1 MSDMT
6 LQTVKIITFDC
17 DGVLFDTDDA
27 NRAYYNRILVNMG
40 LPEMTD
46 AQFSYVQMHTVHD
59 SLAFLCGE
67 EGLARARELRK
78 GLGYG
83 PFIKHMKKAPGL
95 DDLLNRLY
103 KRVHTA
109 IATNRSNTMNRVLAE
124 HGLADRFEMVV
135 TALDVMRPKPAP
147 EQLLKIL
154 DHFGA
159 TPPEMIYIGDSELD
173 ERAAALAQVPFIAYN
188 NPALKADFHAP
199 DMGTVG
205 RILDRF
211 SLAGRTGA

>member
-1 MSDMT
+1 VRDTTASAIRI
-6 LQTVKIITFDC
+6 VTFDC

-27 NRAYYNRILVNMG
+27 NRAYYNRILLNMG

-46 AQFSYVQMHTVHD
+46 TQFNYVQMHTVHD

-67 EGLARARELRK
+67 AGLSRAQELRK
-78 GLGYG
+78 ELGYG
-83 PFIKHMKKAPGL
+83 PFIRHMKKAPGL
-95 DDLLNRLY
+95 DDLLDRFCN
-103 KRVHTA
+103 RVHTA

-159 TPPEMIYIGDSELD
+159 VPAEMVYIGDSELD

-188 NPALKADFHAP
+188 NPALKADFYAP
-199 DMGTVG
+199 DMRTVG
-205 RILDRF
+205 TILDRF
-211 SLAGRTGA
+211 SLAGRIRQ